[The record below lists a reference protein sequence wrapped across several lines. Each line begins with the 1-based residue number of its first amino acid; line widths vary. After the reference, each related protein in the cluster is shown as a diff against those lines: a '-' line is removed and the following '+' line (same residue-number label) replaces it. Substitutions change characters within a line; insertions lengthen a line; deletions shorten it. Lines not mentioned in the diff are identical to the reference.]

1 VESFCENGNE
11 FQKIRMEYILTRL
24 KLEEGYYNADEDKL
38 SLSVLKKFES
48 IY

>member
-1 VESFCENGNE
+1 
-11 FQKIRMEYILTRL
+11 MEYILTRL